1 MIPGCEIVK
10 NLLTKKTTITECK
23 KYMLFENIIVI
34 HQDENVNLS
43 IYLHISLNSK
53 NNHGYT
59 LHLAHL
65 KYLPHI

>member
-23 KYMLFENIIVI
+23 KYMLFESIIVI

-43 IYLHISLNSK
+43 IYLYVSLNSK

-59 LHLAHL
+59 LHVADL